1 MAIYSS
7 LCTESLLSP
16 SSYHSALLGGQLHDH
31 MSLTSVIM
39 SLHSGAAP
47 GRAFSNSTKK
57 SQWQNSEVPI
67 SLLVFF
73 HSVLLMVP
81 PTCAGNQMTEQERTQ
96 FGGRQR
102 HPPNSWYL
110 SFSKLDQAEVW
121 DCSVL
126 KAENVGCRK
135 QARGG
140 WRDHSLLLF
149 GTLRVT
155 KAWGPQEWLL
165 LYSSDWGHA
174 IQSYVLRP
182 LDRCSDN
189 PRVSRQSW

>member
-1 MAIYSS
+1 MLDLNFKFSFTGISSVKAMAIYSS

-81 PTCAGNQMTEQERTQ
+81 PTCAGNQMTEQERRLSL
-96 FGGRQR
+96 GAGRGILQIAGIC
-102 HPPNSWYL
+102 H
-110 SFSKLDQAEVW
+110 FQ
-121 DCSVL
+121 
-126 KAENVGCRK
+126 
-135 QARGG
+135 
-140 WRDHSLLLF
+140 SLTKKRC
-149 GTLRVT
+149 GTV
-155 KAWGPQEWLL
+155 Q
-165 LYSSDWGHA
+165 Y
-174 IQSYVLRP
+174 
-182 LDRCSDN
+182 
-189 PRVSRQSW
+189 